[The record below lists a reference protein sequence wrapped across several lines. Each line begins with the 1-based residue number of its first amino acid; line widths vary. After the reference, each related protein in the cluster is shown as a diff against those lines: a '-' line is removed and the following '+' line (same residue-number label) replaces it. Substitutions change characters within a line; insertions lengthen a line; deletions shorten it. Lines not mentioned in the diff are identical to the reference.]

1 MKYGN
6 EIEIMRACE
15 TKAAYE
21 AVYNRLLN
29 PNIAVSADNVANVR
43 DVVVA
48 EFDTR
53 AIEATDPLLY
63 GEVSSL
69 FWGVQVSEL
78 ISKWI
83 SGDYSDDEIATNTG

>member
-1 MKYGN
+1 
-6 EIEIMRACE
+6 MRACE

-69 FWGVQVSEL
+69 FWAFKFQNL
-78 ISKWI
+78 FQ
-83 SGDYSDDEIATNTG
+83 SG